1 MQLLLDNK
9 KKHIG
14 RQIPHISLSHLNK
27 FANIRINHEKLLEH
41 KILFQ
46 LHTWKD
52 ILFVLTKLICKAS
65 LKDWNYGL
73 FYSRRKMFY

>member
-14 RQIPHISLSHLNK
+14 RQIPHFSLSLLNK

-46 LHTWKD
+46 MHAWKEL
-52 ILFVLTKLICKAS
+52 LFVLPKLF
-65 LKDWNYGL
+65 LKNWNDGL